1 MKTAVVTDS
10 TAKLSQE
17 IVDKYGIKVVS
28 IPFIIDGHEY
38 HDGIDITNKEFY
50 DKLSKAKK
58 FPTTSQ
64 PPVGEMIKVYNQ
76 LAEEGY
82 DAVVSIH
89 LAGTISGLIQT
100 LNNLKD
106 QLDNIDLYPVDS
118 SITEVPMSWMV
129 IKAAQM
135 AQAGKAPQEIVDE
148 VHTLEKQYDAI
159 FVVDDLKN
167 LAHGGRL
174 SNASAFIGTVL
185 KIKPLLHFDKETD
198 KITAFEKVRS
208 IKRAMKR
215 AEELI
220 FEEIADADYPVRLM
234 VIHANSK
241 KRGEELVAELEERHP
256 GIPVSLSE
264 FDPVIA
270 VHLGEGAIALGYI
283 RDIEKDSKD

>member
-10 TAKLSQE
+10 TAKLNQE

-38 HDGIDITNKEFY
+38 HDGIDITNEEFY
-50 DKLSKAKK
+50 QKLKSAKE

-64 PPVGEMIKVYNQ
+64 PPVGEMINVYNQ
-76 LAEEGY
+76 LAEEGF
-82 DAVVSIH
+82 DAVISIH

-100 LNNLKD
+100 LNNLKG
-106 QLDNIDLYPVDS
+106 QLNNIALYPVDS
-118 SITEVPMSWMV
+118 LITEVPMSWMV
-129 IKAAQM
+129 IKAAKM
-135 AQAGKAPQEIVDE
+135 AQAGKSPKEILQALDE
-148 VHTLEKQYDAI
+148 LKQQFDAV

-208 IKRAMKR
+208 IKKAMKR
-215 AEELI
+215 AEDI
-220 FEEIADADYPVRLM
+220 IMEEVKQADYPVRLV
-234 VIHANSK
+234 VIHGNSP
-241 KRGEELVAELEERHP
+241 KRGEEWKNALQEKYP
-256 GIPVSLSE
+256 DIPVSVSE

-270 VHLGEGAIALGYI
+270 VHLGEGAMALGFI
-283 RDIEKDSKD
+283 RDIEKD

>member
-10 TAKLSQE
+10 TAKLNQE

-38 HDGIDITNKEFY
+38 HDGIDITNEEFY
-50 DKLSKAKK
+50 QKLKSAKE

-64 PPVGEMIKVYNQ
+64 PPVGEMINVYNQ
-76 LAEEGY
+76 LAEEGF
-82 DAVVSIH
+82 DAVISIH

-100 LNNLKD
+100 LNNLKG
-106 QLDNIDLYPVDS
+106 QLNNIALYPVDS
-118 SITEVPMSWMV
+118 LITEVPMSWMV
-129 IKAAQM
+129 IKAAKM
-135 AQAGKAPQEIVDE
+135 AQAGKSPKEILQALDE
-148 VHTLEKQYDAI
+148 LKQQFDAV

-208 IKRAMKR
+208 IKKAMKR
-215 AEELI
+215 AEDI
-220 FEEIADADYPVRLM
+220 IMEEVKQADYPVRLM
-234 VIHANSK
+234 VIHGNSP
-241 KRGEELVAELEERHP
+241 KRGEEWKNALQEKYP
-256 GIPVSLSE
+256 DIPVSVSE

-270 VHLGEGAIALGYI
+270 VHLGEGAMALGFI
-283 RDIEKDSKD
+283 RDIEKD

>member
-38 HDGIDITNKEFY
+38 HDGIDITNEEFY
-50 DKLSKAKK
+50 QKLKSAKE

-64 PPVGEMIKVYNQ
+64 PPVGEMINVYNQ
-76 LAEEGY
+76 LAEEGF
-82 DAVVSIH
+82 DAVISIH

-100 LNNLKD
+100 LNNLKG
-106 QLDNIDLYPVDS
+106 QLNNIALYPVDS
-118 SITEVPMSWMV
+118 LITEVPMSWMV
-129 IKAAQM
+129 IKAAKM
-135 AQAGKAPQEIVDE
+135 AQAGKSPKEILQALDE
-148 VHTLEKQYDAI
+148 LKQQFDAV

-208 IKRAMKR
+208 IKKAMKR
-215 AEELI
+215 AEDI
-220 FEEIADADYPVRLM
+220 IMEEVKQADYPVRLM
-234 VIHANSK
+234 VIHGNSP
-241 KRGEELVAELEERHP
+241 KRGEEWKNALQEKYP
-256 GIPVSLSE
+256 DIPVSVSE

-270 VHLGEGAIALGYI
+270 VHLGEGAMALGFI
-283 RDIEKDSKD
+283 RDIEKD